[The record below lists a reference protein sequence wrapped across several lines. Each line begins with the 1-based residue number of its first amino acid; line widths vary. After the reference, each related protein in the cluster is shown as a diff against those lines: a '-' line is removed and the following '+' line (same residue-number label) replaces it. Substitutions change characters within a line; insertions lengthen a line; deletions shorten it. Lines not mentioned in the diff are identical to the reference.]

1 MKQIF
6 ALITII
12 FLSFSLIAGAQY
24 KNQSVLASGKW
35 IRVSANDEGICKI
48 SYSQLSNWGI
58 SNPENVAVYTN
69 GGHML
74 PKMNNEFYPDDLEK
88 IPVLHANDQS
98 GNKAIFFYSTGSV
111 KWTYNQEKGKYV
123 HAKNLYSDKTYF
135 YLTSDLLKSGNP
147 IIKTAVNQDPSI
159 TLNSYDE
166 HLLYEQENINLIKS
180 GRRFY
185 SEELIKTFKKN
196 YVFVSPDVDAGQKA
210 ILTVAAAAG
219 STSGSYHIIEANN
232 QFVANQEYPKIS
244 TSGLTTNKANRR
256 ELDYQITTGTTL
268 NIAITYQVEGSMGQ
282 SWLDFLTINQT
293 ARLNKTE
300 KPLIFRNQKTFQHET
315 VRFSIQASNAN
326 YQLWDLSNPLQPATL
341 SYSQNN
347 GQLIFND
354 QGRKVANYVLFNPST
369 DQFLTVDFE
378 NDVANQNIH
387 GLPMYDF
394 VIVSHPKFLSA
405 SERLAE
411 HHRQQ
416 DNMRVLVVTT
426 DEVYNEFSS
435 GMPDVAGI
443 RNMARMFYTR
453 KTSSDSLRYILLMGD
468 GSYNNHQRN
477 ENIHNYIPTYQ
488 SVNSENDNSFLS
500 DDFYVLLDE
509 NEGESTGLLDIGI
522 GRIPCRTLK
531 EADLVVD
538 KSIQYSSPEAMGD
551 WRNVIAFVA
560 DDGDSNLHMSDT
572 EKLIELVNNNYPGFY
587 TDKIYFDAFNKI
599 FSSGGE
605 RYPDVTA
612 AINQRVEDGALIL
625 NYVGH
630 ANTLKLAD
638 EGVMEISDINSW
650 SNQNKL
656 PVFVT
661 ATCEFSRFD
670 DDNTSAG
677 EHILLNPAGGGVALF
692 STTRVVYSTENFNLS
707 KNFYHSVF
715 MQDKNGEN
723 YRLGDIMRKA
733 KNMTSN
739 SRENK
744 LNFTLLGNPA
754 LKLAFPKFNV
764 QTLSINSQSVSDSIS
779 FGALDKVTIE
789 GIVSDHLGIIL
800 EDFNGTV
807 DATVFDKEIN
817 VQTLA
822 NNGGRKFDF
831 KTQNNIIYKG
841 TASVESGKFKFS
853 FIVPKDIS
861 YNIDKG
867 KILYYTTNS
876 LEDGNGATT
885 SFYIGG
891 SSSNPFVDN
900 NPPEIDMY
908 LNNEHFR
915 QNDRVSSSA
924 LLLVKLFD
932 ESGINTV
939 GTGIGHDIVA
949 ILDNDLSKPMILN
962 DFYRSELNSYQN
974 GMITYPLNNL
984 SPGEH
989 TLSIKVWDVQNNSA
1003 NKEISFI
1010 VEEGFEITAVS
1021 NYPNPVTFNTTFVI
1035 QHNLPGDIFDTKVE
1049 IFNLRGVKIYEIN
1062 ETTGSYGSVE
1072 TTVRWDVTDTYFP
1085 IGNEKIMVYRVTMK
1099 NLEGLQATGAGK
1111 LTLMLN

>member
-6 ALITII
+6 VLITII
-12 FLSFSLIAGAQY
+12 FLFQNLNAGNHF
-24 KNQSVLASGKW
+24 KNQSVLVTGKW
-35 IRVSANDEGICKI
+35 IRVSVKDEGICKI
-48 SYSQLSNWGI
+48 TYSQLVNWGI
-58 SNPENVAVYTN
+58 NTPENVAVFSN
-69 GGHML
+69 GGYML
-74 PKMNNEFYPDDLEK
+74 PKMNSQNYPDDLEK
-88 IPVLHANDQS
+88 IPVFHATDQS
-98 GNKAIFFYSTGSV
+98 GNKAIYFYSTGTIQ
-111 KWTYNQEKGKYV
+111 WNFNQDKGKYE
-123 HAKNLYSDKTYF
+123 HTSNSFSNKTYF
-135 YLTSDLLKSGNP
+135 YISSDLPKSGNP
-147 IIKTAVNQDPSI
+147 VSKAVVNQNPSI
-159 TLNSYDE
+159 TLSSFDE
-166 HLLYEQENINLIKS
+166 HLLYEKENINLIKS

-185 SEELIKTFKKN
+185 SDELMKAFTKN
-196 YVFVSPDVDAGQKA
+196 YVFESVNVDAAQQA
-210 ILTVAAAAG
+210 TLTVAAAAG
-219 STSGSYHIIEANN
+219 STSKSYHVIEANDR
-232 QFVANQEYPKIS
+232 FVANQEYPKIS

-268 NIAITYQVEGSMGQ
+268 NIALTYQVEGSMGQ
-282 SWLDFLTINQT
+282 SWLDFLTLNQT
-293 ARLNKTE
+293 ARLSKTE
-300 KPLIFRNQKTFQHET
+300 KPLIFSNQKALQNEI
-315 VRFSIQASNAN
+315 VRYSIQAANAN
-326 YQLWDLSNPLQPATL
+326 YQLWDISTPLQPAAVT
-341 SYSQNN
+341 YTQNN

-354 QGRKVANYVLFNPST
+354 QGGKISNYVLFNPLT
-369 DQFLTVDFE
+369 DQFLTASFE
-378 NDVANQNIH
+378 NEVANQNIH

-394 VIVSHPKFLSA
+394 VIVSHPNFLSA

-416 DNMRVLVVTT
+416 DDMRVLVVTT

-435 GMPDVAGI
+435 GIADVGGI
-443 RNMARMFYTR
+443 RNMIRMFYTR
-453 KTSSDSLRYILLMGD
+453 KTSSDSLRYVLLMGD
-468 GSYNNHQRN
+468 GSYINHQWGD
-477 ENIHNYIPTYQ
+477 NIHNYIPTYQ
-488 SVNSENDNSFLS
+488 SVNSENDDSFLS
-500 DDFYVLLDE
+500 DDFFVLLDE
-509 NEGESTGLLDIGI
+509 NEGESTGLIDIGI

-538 KSIQYSSPEAMGD
+538 KSIQYSNPEAMGD
-551 WRNVIAFVA
+551 WRNVIAFIA
-560 DDGDSNLHMSDT
+560 DDEDSNVHMSDT
-572 EKLIELVNNNYPGFY
+572 EKLIELVNSNYPGFY
-587 TDKIYFDAFNKI
+587 TDKIYFDAFNQI
-599 FSSGGE
+599 QSSSGE
-605 RYPDVTA
+605 RYPDATA

-630 ANTLKLAD
+630 ANTQSLSHEDVL
-638 EGVMEISDINSW
+638 GISDINSW
-650 SNQNKL
+650 SNQKKL

-677 EHILLNPAGGGVALF
+677 EQILLNPAGGGVALF
-692 STTRVVYSTENFNLS
+692 STTRVVYSSENYILNR
-707 KNFYHSVF
+707 NFYHSVF
-715 MQDKNGEN
+715 MQDNNGEN

-744 LNFTLLGNPA
+744 RNFSLLGNPA

-764 QTLSINSQSVSDSIS
+764 QTLSINSQLVTDSIS
-779 FGALDKVTIE
+779 LGALDKVSIE
-789 GIVSDHLGIIL
+789 GHVCDHLGQIL
-800 EDFNGTV
+800 ENFNGTV
-807 DATVFDKEIN
+807 DATVYDKEIN

-822 NNGGRKFDF
+822 NNGGRKFEF

-841 TASVESGKFKFS
+841 TASVENGKFS
-853 FIVPKDIS
+853 FSFIIPKDIS

-867 KILYYTTNS
+867 KILYYASNAVD
-876 LEDGNGATT
+876 DGNGATT

-891 SSSNPFVDN
+891 SSSNPFVDD
-900 NPPEIDMY
+900 NPPEIDMF
-908 LNNEHFR
+908 LNNKHFR
-915 QNDRVSSSA
+915 NNDRVSSSA
-924 LLLVKLFD
+924 LLLVNLFD

-949 ILDNDLSKPMILN
+949 ILDNDYSKPMILN

-974 GMITYPLNNL
+974 GTITYPLNNL

-1003 NKEISFI
+1003 NSEISFI

-1072 TTVRWDVTDTYFP
+1072 TNVRWDITDTFFP
-1085 IGNEKIMVYRVTMK
+1085 IGNEKLLVYRVTMK

-1111 LTLMLN
+1111 FTLMQN